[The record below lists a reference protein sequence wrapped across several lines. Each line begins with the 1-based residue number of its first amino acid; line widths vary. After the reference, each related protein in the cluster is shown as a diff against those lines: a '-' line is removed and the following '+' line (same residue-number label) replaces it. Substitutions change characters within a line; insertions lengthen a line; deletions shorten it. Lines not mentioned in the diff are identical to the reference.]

1 MRKLTLTFIAVVISL
16 TVSAKEVT
24 EQQALLK
31 AQRFMQGKQLRTR
44 NLHRAASAK
53 SNSYYVFNAESNG
66 GFVIVSGDDR
76 TEEILGYSD
85 KGTFRMEQMPE
96 NVKTWLAFYEQSI
109 KSLEGQQS
117 QKVTNRASR
126 PVIAPLIKTQWN
138 QYSPYNLQCPMD
150 GGELSVTGCV
160 ATALAQVMYY
170 HRWPQEAT
178 GVIPAYT
185 TKTKGFYMPELP
197 ATTFKWDKMQETYAG
212 DETGEA
218 ADAVAELMRYCGQI
232 NEMNY
237 SSESSGASLNTSR
250 LAELFGYSKG
260 MFTAWRSDYYS
271 SQWEDMIYEEL
282 ANGRPVLY
290 SGSSATGGHQF
301 ICDGYDEN
309 GLFHIN
315 WGWGGYCDGY
325 FLLSVANP
333 DGRGAGGGSSS
344 EGYAAA
350 QDALLGFKPAEA
362 TDVVKREVRAYNFS
376 IAATDYT
383 RTSIDQD
390 FKNIKIEGSIYF
402 LSGCPEGNPTIEYGW
417 GLCKDMKPYKMLQ
430 SESRTLFGNAC
441 QLSSTLSFGAGI
453 SDGSYQ
459 LCMMYKLKGDSEWN
473 QCENVADQHYE
484 VQISGTTMKIAD
496 SSSEEYQ
503 VNGIT
508 YAEDPC
514 INNPLA
520 PTISLSNTVG
530 STCQYVYFWIR
541 MEGSLKW
548 TLATS
553 SVAYVAAGET
563 GTISLSYTPT
573 RAGKMEVR
581 VTSDEDGNNTLWTS
595 SVVISN
601 VVEKTIDGV
610 VYSCIVNAKKA
621 TVTNTS
627 GNLPASLTIPATIQ
641 TNGVEYAVT
650 TIGTKAFWN
659 KNIIKELTISEG
671 IKTIGS
677 RAFQYCYG
685 LHKLSLPSTLTEIG
699 NYASGTCENLTSV
712 TALTEKPFTIS
723 DNVFG
728 ISTWVGD
735 VETITPPTA
744 TLYVPIGTAAKYQ
757 AADGWKQFATIYEGE
772 LKQVV
777 IDNITYDYVT
787 GSKIAIV
794 VKGEPTASAVTIP
807 ASITVEGITYPVTT
821 IGTKA
826 FWNKNIIKELTISEG
841 IKTIGSRAFQ
851 YCYGLR
857 KLSLPS
863 TLTEIGNY
871 AFGTCENLTSV
882 TALTEKPFTI
892 SDNVFGISTWVG
904 DVETITPPTATL
916 YVPAGTKQQYASTD
930 GWRIFQTIEEMEPT
944 VIAGDANGD
953 MKVNV
958 SDIVEIV
965 NDILGKPSA
974 KYNRTAADVNG
985 DGQVNVTDIVNVVNI
1000 IMTSGS
1006 K

>member
-1 MRKLTLTFIAVVISL
+1 MRKLTLTLIAVVISL
-16 TVSAKEVT
+16 TLSAKEVT

-117 QKVTNRASR
+117 QKVTNRAPR

-150 GGELSVTGCV
+150 GGKLSLTGCV

-185 TKTKGFYMPELP
+185 TKTRGFYMPELP
-197 ATTFKWDKMQETYAG
+197 ATTFKWDKMQETYTTE
-212 DETGEA
+212 DTGEA

-237 SSESSGASLNTSR
+237 TSESSGASLNTSR

-383 RTSIDQD
+383 RTSIDQN

-441 QLSSTLSFGAGI
+441 QLSSTLSFGAGV

-459 LCMMYKLKGDSEWN
+459 LCMMYKLEGDSEWN

-530 STCQYVYFWIR
+530 STCQYVYFWTR

-621 TVTNTS
+621 TVTTTS
-627 GNLPASLTIPATIQ
+627 GNLPASLTIPATVNA
-641 TNGVEYAVT
+641 NGVEYAVVA
-650 TIGTKAFWN
+650 IADYAFLN
-659 KNIIKELTISEG
+659 KNELEQVTISEG
-671 IKTIGS
+671 VKTIGEY
-677 RAFQYCYG
+677 AFRYCFG
-685 LHKLSLPSTLTEIG
+685 LQKLTLPSTLTEIG
-699 NYASGTCENLTSV
+699 NYAFGTCENLTSV

-772 LKQVV
+772 LKQVT
-777 IDNITYDYVT
+777 IDNITYEYVT
-787 GSKIAIV
+787 GSKIAIA
-794 VKGEPTASAVTIP
+794 VKGNPTENVVTIP
-807 ASITVEGITYPVTT
+807 ASITVEGVTYPVTT
-821 IGTKA
+821 IGTEA
-826 FWNKNIIKELTISEG
+826 FWNKNIIRELTISEG
-841 IKTIGSRAFQ
+841 IKTIDSKAFR
-851 YCYGLR
+851 YCYGLH

-863 TLTEIGNY
+863 SLTEIGDY
-871 AFGTCENLTSV
+871 AFGNCSNMTSV
-882 TALTEKPFTI
+882 TANMTEPFAVNN
-892 SDNVFGISTWVG
+892 NVFEISETNNG
-904 DVETITPPTATL
+904 VETITPPTATL

-944 VIAGDANGD
+944 IIAGDANGD

>member
-1 MRKLTLTFIAVVISL
+1 MRKLTLTLIAVAISL
-16 TVSAKEVT
+16 TLSAKEVT

-66 GFVIVSGDDR
+66 GFVIVSGDNR

-117 QKVTNRASR
+117 HKVTNRAPR

-185 TKTKGFYMPELP
+185 TDTRGFYMPELP
-197 ATTFKWDKMQETYAG
+197 ATTFKWDKMQETYTTE
-212 DETGEA
+212 DTGEA

-237 SSESSGASLNTSR
+237 TSESSGASLNTSR

-402 LSGCPEGNPTIEYGW
+402 LSGCPEGNPIEYGW

-430 SESRTLFGNAC
+430 SESRTLFGAC
-441 QLSSTLSFGAGI
+441 QLSSTLSFGAGV

-459 LCMMYKLKGDSEWN
+459 LCMMYKLEGDSEWN

-530 STCQYVYFWIR
+530 STCQYVYFWTR

-621 TVTNTS
+621 TVTTTS
-627 GNLPASLTIPATIQ
+627 GNLPASLTIPATVNA
-641 TNGVEYAVT
+641 NGVEYAVVA
-650 TIGTKAFWN
+650 IADAAFWN
-659 KNIIKELTISEG
+659 KNSLEQLTISEG

-677 RAFQYCYG
+677 RVFQYCFG
-685 LHKLSLPSTLTEIG
+685 LQKLTLPSTLTEIG
-699 NYASGTCENLTSV
+699 DYAFGNCTRLTSV
-712 TALTEKPFTIS
+712 TSNIKEPFAIR

-728 ISTWVGD
+728 ISTWVDD

-772 LKQVV
+772 LKQVT
-777 IDNITYDYVT
+777 IDNITYEYVT
-787 GSKIAIV
+787 GSKIAIA
-794 VKGEPTASAVTIP
+794 VKGNPTENVVTIP
-807 ASITVEGITYPVTT
+807 ASITVEGVTYPVTT
-821 IGTKA
+821 IGTEA
-826 FWNKNIIKELTISEG
+826 FWNKNIIRELTISEG
-841 IKTIGSRAFQ
+841 IKTIDSKAFR
-851 YCYGLR
+851 YCYGLH

-863 TLTEIGNY
+863 SLTEIGDY
-871 AFGTCENLTSV
+871 AFGNCSNMTSV
-882 TALTEKPFTI
+882 TANMTEPFAVNN
-892 SDNVFGISTWVG
+892 NVFEISETNNG
-904 DVETITPPTATL
+904 VETITPPTATL

-944 VIAGDANGD
+944 IIAGDANGD

-974 KYNRTAADVNG
+974 KYNRSAADVNG

>member
-1 MRKLTLTFIAVVISL
+1 M
-16 TVSAKEVT
+16 
-24 EQQALLK
+24 
-31 AQRFMQGKQLRTR
+31 
-44 NLHRAASAK
+44 
-53 SNSYYVFNAESNG
+53 
-66 GFVIVSGDDR
+66 
-76 TEEILGYSD
+76 
-85 KGTFRMEQMPE
+85 
-96 NVKTWLAFYEQSI
+96 
-109 KSLEGQQS
+109 
-117 QKVTNRASR
+117 
-126 PVIAPLIKTQWN
+126 
-138 QYSPYNLQCPMD
+138 
-150 GGELSVTGCV
+150 
-160 ATALAQVMYY
+160 
-170 HRWPQEAT
+170 
-178 GVIPAYT
+178 
-185 TKTKGFYMPELP
+185 
-197 ATTFKWDKMQETYAG
+197 
-212 DETGEA
+212 
-218 ADAVAELMRYCGQI
+218 
-232 NEMNY
+232 
-237 SSESSGASLNTSR
+237 
-250 LAELFGYSKG
+250 
-260 MFTAWRSDYYS
+260 
-271 SQWEDMIYEEL
+271 
-282 ANGRPVLY
+282 
-290 SGSSATGGHQF
+290 
-301 ICDGYDEN
+301 
-309 GLFHIN
+309 
-315 WGWGGYCDGY
+315 
-325 FLLSVANP
+325 
-333 DGRGAGGGSSS
+333 
-344 EGYAAA
+344 
-350 QDALLGFKPAEA
+350 
-362 TDVVKREVRAYNFS
+362 KREVRAYNFS

-621 TVTNTS
+621 TVTTTS

-641 TNGVEYAVT
+641 ANGVEYAVT

-699 NYASGTCENLTSV
+699 NYAFGTCENLTSV

-772 LKQVV
+772 LKQVT
-777 IDNITYDYVT
+777 IDNITYEYVT
-787 GSKIAIV
+787 GSKIAIA
-794 VKGEPTASAVTIP
+794 VKGNPTENVVTIP
-807 ASITVEGITYPVTT
+807 ASITVEGVTYPVTT
-821 IGTKA
+821 IGTEA
-826 FWNKNIIKELTISEG
+826 FWNKNIIRELTISEG
-841 IKTIGSRAFQ
+841 IKTIDSKAFR
-851 YCYGLR
+851 YCYGLH

-863 TLTEIGNY
+863 SLTEIGDY
-871 AFGTCENLTSV
+871 AFGNCSNMTSV
-882 TALTEKPFTI
+882 TANMTEPFAVNN
-892 SDNVFGISTWVG
+892 NVFEISETNNG
-904 DVETITPPTATL
+904 VETITPPTATL

-930 GWRIFQTIEEMEPT
+930 GWSIFQTIEEMEPT